1 MSTLAIR
8 PDEPPNERHRDT
20 VPDLDPSGGGR
31 RPAMSPRDRSPASSR
46 GSQDD
51 SSSTLSDRGRARRRS
66 AGSER
71 SDQPEGAE
79 ETADLPQASGL
90 AHPASPE
97 APHPIARSSSATT
110 SVPAPSASVRADRLD
125 HQLQT
130 TSPDCPAPS
139 RMRRVARVSP
149 NSRNER
155 PVPSAIPSSNFSAHH
170 RPAHGLRRQS
180 SLPPSSRRAR
190 ASSLSPPSTSSGLAS
205 SSSRPS
211 RHLDPDQHWL
221 SEDEAHDAVRVA
233 DRPRRS
239 RRTRSSRS
247 DDSEGP
253 ERDSPKLLAASGLG
267 EDPTSAHHI
276 HNRPSKAFRP
286 SATPPMAELTDGRS
300 LSAVVPDLARLLLCP
315 SCHNLYIDPATLAC
329 GHSRCLVCSGKSD
342 TLATPPIETASMT
355 TPTAFTFTP
364 PAVARHTAGIAS
376 PLPSPPVVAHLDNN
390 QLYRTLSATSTTS
403 TPSVAS
409 TAQTHIPVDL
419 PNLTC
424 PDSSCD
430 YNFSHLIVPHLPL
443 HVDYTLRKVSEML
456 QKAVPGLAEW
466 ATSLAPKNDP
476 HLAPLF
482 SDVRL
487 ASEAPTDV
495 EDSGEQAM
503 VEGDIQPG
511 AISRTSSGSSG
522 GGDEE
527 TIEGHDDSKRAHKSR
542 KSWQASKK
550 SRTASFSDVS
560 MASPAVGP
568 SRASTPM
575 PQVAQRDD
583 KRLDIAGLS
592 PSFLADLHNECECQV
607 CFQLFHEPVTSPC
620 GHSFCRQC
628 LARSYDHSDKCPLCR
643 ADLPP
648 LAYFR
653 WQRSNI
659 ALTKIIETALPQQAA
674 ERAATVKEEE
684 LALLASVPVF
694 VCTTAWPGIK
704 CFLHIFEPR
713 YRLMVRRVLE
723 TPERSFG
730 MVLPLRSAGPDAVN
744 EYGTM
749 LRVTSCQMLE
759 DGRLILETIGTYRFR
774 LLERSMVDGY
784 NVGKV
789 ERVDDVSPEQEA
801 ELERVALARND
812 TLQDEYAEPE
822 PVGPDGVPLSRPP
835 MTGNIELST
844 DQLMQICLDFLTTL
858 RASSAPWIIER
869 LNRTVGEVP
878 NNPHDFSWFAAEVF
892 PVEDHVKVTLLQITS
907 VRERL
912 RLIVF
917 WIEQFR
923 SSWWYSRG
931 CNIA

>member
-8 PDEPPNERHRDT
+8 PDEPPNERLGDAG
-20 VPDLDPSGGGR
+20 PDFDLPGGGL
-31 RPAMSPRDRSPASSR
+31 RPAMTPRDRSPASSR

-51 SSSTLSDRGRARRRS
+51 SSSTLSDCASRGRTPAAR
-66 AGSER
+66 GR
-71 SDQPEGAE
+71 SDQPAE
-79 ETADLPQASGL
+79 AESTANIPQASGL
-90 AHPASPE
+90 AQPASPE
-97 APHPIARSSSATT
+97 APHPIARSSATT
-110 SVPAPSASVRADRLD
+110 SVTALSASVRADRLD
-125 HQLQT
+125 HQLQ
-130 TSPDCPAPS
+130 SNSLDCPTPS

-155 PVPSAIPSSNFSAHH
+155 PAPSAIASSDFSAHH
-170 RPAHGLRRQS
+170 RSAQGLRRQS

-205 SSSRPS
+205 FPSRPS

-221 SEDEAHDAVRVA
+221 SEDEAHDAVRVV
-233 DRPRRS
+233 DRPRRP

-253 ERDSPKLLAASGLG
+253 ERDSRKLLAASGLG

-300 LSAVVPDLARLLLCP
+300 LYAVVPDLAHLLLCP
-315 SCHNLYIDPATLAC
+315 SCHRLYDDPATLAC
-329 GHSRCLVCSGKSD
+329 GHSRCLVCSGASD

-355 TPTAFTFTP
+355 TTAFAVTP
-364 PAVARHTAGIAS
+364 PAVAPHTTGVAS
-376 PLPSPPVVAHLDNN
+376 PLPSSPVVAHLDNN

-409 TAQTHIPVDL
+409 TAATHIPVDL

-443 HVDYTLRKVSEML
+443 HVDYTLRKVSDML
-456 QKAVPGLAEW
+456 QNAVPGLAEW
-466 ATSLAPKNDP
+466 ATSLAPKDDP

-495 EDSGEQAM
+495 EEDGERAM
-503 VEGDIQPG
+503 IEGDAVQPG
-511 AISRTSSGSSG
+511 AVSRTSSGSSG
-522 GGDEE
+522 GGDDE

-542 KSWQASKK
+542 KSWQTSKK
-550 SRTASFSDVS
+550 TRTASFGDVS
-560 MASPAVGP
+560 MASPAVSP
-568 SRASTPM
+568 SRASTPT
-575 PQVAQRDD
+575 PRIAQRNDTH
-583 KRLDIAGLS
+583 LNIPAL
-592 PSFLADLHNECECQV
+592 PPYLLTDLHNECECQV

-643 ADLPP
+643 SDLPP

-653 WQRSNI
+653 WQRPNI

-674 ERAATVKEEE
+674 ERAAAVKEEE

-713 YRLMVRRVLE
+713 YRLMIRRVLE

-749 LRVTSCQMLE
+749 LRVTSCQMVE

-812 TLQDEYAEPE
+812 TLQDELAEPD
-822 PVGPDGVPLSRPP
+822 PVGLDGVPLSRPP
-835 MTGNIELST
+835 MTGNVELST